1 MGLPLI
7 PIAAGLASEF
17 VPGLVRHLGGD
28 KAGEVAETIT
38 DAANA
43 VTGAESPEEAADLL
57 RRDKEKQR
65 QLKKQLAEYEM
76 ALAEAERADRQDA
89 RQLTETLAAER
100 AALAWSA
107 PLLSAIILIAFG
119 IMVYLVVV
127 TPAGG
132 NSQVAQILLGALAS
146 MAVQVTN
153 FWLGSSR
160 SSQEKTAMLTGGR
173 GPPHQKSG

>member
-7 PIAAGLASEF
+7 PMAVGLASEF
-17 VPGLVRHLGGD
+17 LPGLVRHLGGD

-38 DAANA
+38 ETAKT
-43 VTGAESPEEAADLL
+43 VTGAASPEEAAEIL
-57 RRDKEKQR
+57 RRDAEKQR
-65 QLKKQLAEYEM
+65 ALKQKLAEYELQLETTI
-76 ALAEAERADRQDA
+76 AADRRDA
-89 RQLTETLAAER
+89 RELTETLAKER
-100 AALAWSA
+100 RALAWSA
-107 PLLSAIILIAFG
+107 PFLSAIILVAFG
-119 IMVYLVVV
+119 VMVYVVVV

-160 SSQEKTAMLTGGR
+160 SSQEKTALLTGGKR
-173 GPPHQKSG
+173 FEQSQS